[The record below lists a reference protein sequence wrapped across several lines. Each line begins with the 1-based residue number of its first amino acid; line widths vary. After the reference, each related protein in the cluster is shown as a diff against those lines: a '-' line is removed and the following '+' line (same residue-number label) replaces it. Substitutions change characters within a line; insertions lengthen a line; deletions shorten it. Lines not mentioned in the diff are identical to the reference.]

1 MSTTHTVRRPRA
13 TTDFDEELIPRYTFV
28 ERVNHWFGAATYS
41 YCLITGLA
49 FWTPYLYWLAAIVG
63 GGPTARFWHPWFG
76 LFFTVSQFFMF
87 LHWAGDMEVDNDDRV
102 WADNIK
108 AYINNED
115 DKLPPVGRFNWGQK
129 IYFWAMVGSTIL
141 LLLSGFVLWYVEAVP
156 WSFHILRYVAILIHA
171 SVALITIGL
180 FLIHVYM
187 STLLEEGSF
196 ASMVYGTVTRAWAWT
211 FHRKWYYQVTG
222 RSRPKQ

>member
-1 MSTTHTVRRPRA
+1 MSTTDTVRRPRT
-13 TTDFDEELIPRYTFV
+13 TTDFDEELIPRYSFV
-28 ERVNHWFGAATYS
+28 ERVNHWFGAVTYS

-49 FWTPYLYWLAAIVG
+49 FWTPYLYWLASIVG
-63 GGPTARFWHPWFG
+63 GGSTARFWHPWFG

-87 LHWAGDMEVDNDDRV
+87 MHWGGDMEVDDDDRV

-108 AYINNED
+108 AYIENED

-156 WSFHILRYVAILIHA
+156 WSFHIF
-171 SVALITIGL
+171 G
-180 FLIHVYM
+180 M
-187 STLLEEGSF
+187 
-196 ASMVYGTVTRAWAWT
+196 W
-211 FHRKWYYQVTG
+211 
-222 RSRPKQ
+222 RS